1 MAAVEQTQLQIQASA
16 LPPNFKGRP
25 QDFFDAMVRRMKI
38 VSPFGGTFFVIG
50 DTEPISNQG
59 PWLKNGTKWYVFD
72 EDLGRYVPLDI
83 TDSETVLFQVSD
95 TVPTQGSPPIWLR
108 TQTVAGVVEYI
119 DWYFFNGTVW
129 KPSST
134 IIQSGP
140 TASRP
145 ANPID
150 LQQYYDTTIS
160 VHIWW
165 ERAAWRTVSGVVGD
179 IKFVA
184 YPTLAG
190 ALAANPG
197 WQEIGSSN
205 QSLRGRTLSAAN
217 KDAGVTPVAD
227 LAVDAGITSRASGDL
242 FGEEE
247 HILTSAEHEQHTH
260 LVGHAT
266 LLNSDN
272 NIELFRVDSTDTLAI
287 PLPVPPNGF
296 SVPGDGATN
305 GTTSGSI
312 GTGPAGTQ
320 LITSVQLAQA
330 DAPAYTAAAEGHNT
344 IQPTAAFWCL
354 VKV

>member
-1 MAAVEQTQLQIQASA
+1 MAATEQTQLQIQASA
-16 LPPNFKGRP
+16 LPPNFRGNL
-25 QDFFDAMVRRMKI
+25 QEYFDAMVRRMKI

-72 EDLGRYVPLDI
+72 EELARYVPLDI
-83 TDSETVLFQVSD
+83 IDSETVLFQVGDATPS
-95 TVPTQGSPPIWLR
+95 QGEPPIWLR
-108 TQTVAGVVEYI
+108 TRTISGVIEYI

-129 KPSST
+129 KPSGT
-134 IIQSGP
+134 IVQSGD

-165 ERAAWRTVSGVVGD
+165 ERGAWRTVSGVVGD

-197 WQEIGSSN
+197 WQEIGESN
-205 QSLRGRTLSAAN
+205 QSLRGRVLAAAN
-217 KDAGVTPVAD
+217 KDAGATPAAD
-227 LAVDAGITSRASGDL
+227 LAVDSGTTTRATGDL
-242 FGEEE
+242 YGEEE

-260 LVGHAT
+260 LIGHAT
-266 LLNSDN
+266 ALNSDN
-272 NIELFRVDSTDTLAI
+272 NIELFRVVSVDTLAI
-287 PLPVPPNGF
+287 PAPVPPNGF
-296 SVPGDGATN
+296 TVAGDGATD

-320 LITSVQLAQA
+320 LITSVQLPQA
-330 DAPAYTAAAEGHNT
+330 SAAAYTAAAEGHNT
-344 IQPTAAFWCL
+344 VQLTAAFWCL

>member
-1 MAAVEQTQLQIQASA
+1 MAATEQTQLQIQASA
-16 LPPNFKGRP
+16 LPPNFKGSL
-25 QDFFDAMVRRMKI
+25 QEYFDAMVRRMRI

-83 TDSETVLFQVSD
+83 FDSETVVFQVGDATPS
-95 TVPTQGSPPIWLR
+95 QGTPPIWAR
-108 TQTVAGVVEYI
+108 TQTISGVIEFI

-134 IIQSGP
+134 IVQSGP

-145 ANPID
+145 ANPIE

-165 ERAAWRTVSGVVGD
+165 ERGAWRTVSGVVGD
-179 IKFVA
+179 IKHVA
-184 YPTLAG
+184 YPTLSA

-197 WQEIGSSN
+197 WQEIGDTN
-205 QSLRGRTLSAAN
+205 QSLRGKVIASAN
-217 KDAGVTPVAD
+217 KDAGGAPAAD
-227 LAVDAGITSRASGDL
+227 LAVDAGITSRATGDL
-242 FGEEE
+242 FGEET
-247 HILTSAEHEQHTH
+247 HILTSEEHEQHTH
-260 LVGHAT
+260 LMGHAT

-272 NIELFRVDSTDTLAI
+272 NIQLFRVESADTLSI

-296 SVPGDGATN
+296 TVEGDGSPN

-312 GTGPAGTQ
+312 GTGPAGTG
-320 LITSVQLAQA
+320 LITSVQLPQA
-330 DAPAYTAAAEGHNT
+330 SAAAYTAVAVGHNT
-344 IQPTAAFWCL
+344 IQPTVAFWCL